1 VAAAA
6 ASGLAG
12 NDDFNATTQDGV
24 GLYQLTQRSGRRWSA
39 ADGYLRPAIG
49 RANLTVATGALA
61 TRVLVEDGRAVGV
74 RYLRDRA
81 EREARAG
88 REVILSGGAVGSP
101 QLLMLSGVGP
111 ADHLREHG
119 IPVIL
124 DAAGVGD
131 GLQDHPICLPEWHTP
146 TTRNLWE
153 EMTPG
158 NLALWQREGRGPM
171 ASSGAEAGGF
181 ARTGKDLP
189 APDLQFGLLPGPA
202 PAQDP
207 APPNRRAVATIVFA
221 VTPGSRGRIR
231 LRSTDP
237 RAEPLIDPA
246 YLADEAR
253 PGRAGH
259 GGPPGPGDR
268 RMPAAGRPD
277 GRGVRTRR
285 AGRRRQ
291 AAAGV
296 GPRQHRDGVPPELH
310 LRHGRHRR
318 RGLRSRP
325 ARPRRRGVAG
335 GRRLGD
341 AGGAARQHQRPDHR
355 HRRTGRRPDPRQH
368 PVGTRSAGAPG
379 RECAS

>member
-1 VAAAA
+1 LVGT
-6 ASGLAG
+6 SSPSDQAG
-12 NDDFNATTQDGV
+12 AGRPRTATC
-24 GLYQLTQRSGRRWSA
+24 GR
-39 ADGYLRPAIG
+39 AIG

-119 IPVIL
+119 IPVIR

-246 YLADEAR
+246 YLADEADLDVLVTGVR
-253 PGRAGH
+253 QAREIAACQPLAGLTDGESAPGEQVDDDERLREWVRDSIGTAFH
-259 GGPPGPGDR
+259 PSCTCAMGGTGDAVCDPDLR
-268 RMPAAGRPD
+268 VRGVEGLRVVDASVMPAVP
-277 GRGVRTRR
+277 RGNTNAPTIAIAER
-285 AGRRRQ
+285 A
-291 AAAGV
+291 A
-296 GPRQHRDGVPPELH
+296 DLI
-310 LRHGRHRR
+310 
-318 RGLRSRP
+318 RGNTPLAP
-325 ARPRRRGVAG
+325 AQLVHQ
-335 GRRLGD
+335 
-341 AGGAARQHQRPDHR
+341 GA
-355 HRRTGRRPDPRQH
+355 
-368 PVGTRSAGAPG
+368 SA
-379 RECAS
+379 S